1 MGEMRKPGMNNTGG
15 RVSNAGSRTSNTGER
30 VSNSGSRT
38 SNTGERVS
46 NPGSRTSNTGN
57 RIIKNDLRS
66 KIGESR
72 ETFEKEKR
80 KYGEVEA
87 RKREDRRHRGLDI
100 IPQDDKETCGK
111 TMAGKKKTSMI
122 VSAVLVAI
130 CVVFLIV
137 CLIKGSKLY
146 ILAIVF
152 GLLFVVSII
161 KDFMVYRRFASGKFE
176 LYGGNIMEIETI
188 REKNPSAIDSR
199 GNFKEGV
206 AEKDK
211 YVERTYA
218 KVNGVYIKITDAQ
231 KSTLSSRM
239 DETYYYVLRFKHMNV
254 ENDEYYF
261 MKADRSVEDSR
272 TGDYYPGEKWKR

>member
-1 MGEMRKPGMNNTGG
+1 MGEIKKPGTSNSGG
-15 RVSNAGSRTSNTGER
+15 RMSSASSRTSNTGAR
-30 VSNSGSRT
+30 VSKT
-38 SNTGERVS
+38 
-46 NPGSRTSNTGN
+46 
-57 RIIKNDLRS
+57 DLRS
-66 KIGESR
+66 KVGESK

-111 TMAGKKKTSMI
+111 EMARRKKTSMI
-122 VSAVLVAI
+122 ISAVLIAI

-137 CLIKGSKLY
+137 CLVKGNKLY
-146 ILAIVF
+146 ILAIVL
-152 GLLFVVSII
+152 GLVFIASIV
-161 KDFMVYRRFASGKFE
+161 KDFRLYHRFASGKFE

>member
-1 MGEMRKPGMNNTGG
+1 MGEMKKPGLNN
-15 RVSNAGSRTSNTGER
+15 R
-30 VSNSGSRT
+30 SGIMRKSDF
-38 SNTGERVS
+38 
-46 NPGSRTSNTGN
+46 
-57 RIIKNDLRS
+57 NDLR
-66 KIGESR
+66 ER
-72 ETFEKEKR
+72 EREIFDKDKR
-80 KYGEVEA
+80 RYGEAEA
-87 RKREDRRHRGLDI
+87 LRRQDRRHRGLDI
-100 IPQDDKETCGK
+100 IPQDEKENCGK
-111 TMAGKKKTSMI
+111 TMAGKKKTSI
-122 VSAVLVAI
+122 IISLVLIAI

-152 GLLFVVSII
+152 ALLFAVSII
-161 KDFMVYRRFASGKFE
+161 KDFMVYRRFTSGKFE

-188 REKNPSAIDSR
+188 REINPSATDAR

-218 KVNGVYIKITDAQ
+218 SVNGVRIRITDSQ

-261 MKADRSVEDSR
+261 LKADRSVEDSR
-272 TGDYYPGEKWKR
+272 TGDYYPGEKWQR